1 METESDSVPEL
12 VRKLISD
19 NNVMVFS
26 KSYCPYCS
34 RAKRLLAEKGIKF
47 NAIELDNRID
57 GSDIQD
63 YLATITGQNTTP
75 NVFANGHHVGTLD
88 ETVAVLN
95 TAKFQDL
102 LNGPA
107 GKFAGAAPEEPKED
121 AKPAK

>member
-19 NNVMVFS
+19 NKVMVFS

-34 RAKRLLAEKGIKF
+34 RTKRLMDEKGIKF
-47 NAIELDNRID
+47 SAIELDNRID

-88 ETVAVLN
+88 ETVAALN
-95 TAKFQDL
+95 TTKFQEL

-107 GKFAGAAPEEPKED
+107 GKFADEKPEDTKEE
-121 AKPAK
+121 AKTSE